1 MEIPHLDG
9 HLVSVTRDKVTWPGA
24 RIRKK
29 GEGMPN
35 YDNNNLHGT
44 LYITFDVEFPKQEL
58 TQEEKDGR
66 ERFYINIMQYFIIY
80 VYIYFFQLLRKY

>member
-9 HLVSVTRDKVTWPGA
+9 HKVQVTREKVTWPGA

-35 YDNNNLHGT
+35 YENNNLIGT
-44 LYITFDVEFPKQEL
+44 LYITFDVEFPKNDFTEEQKEKIKEILSQESNN
-58 TQEEKDGR
+58 K
-66 ERFYINIMQYFIIY
+66 
-80 VYIYFFQLLRKY
+80 VYNGLRV